1 MEMKKDI
8 SFSKAGN
15 LLSLLKINEIL
26 DDPNLTAADKREI
39 LASWISDAH
48 AVDNAPALRQIDN
61 GVFASV
67 DEISLA
73 LKSLDHDDEKPPV
86 QRSSRP
92 YEIAA

>member
-1 MEMKKDI
+1 MTKGI

-26 DDPNLTAADKREI
+26 DDPKLTIANKRAI

-48 AVDNAPALRQIDN
+48 AIDDAPALREIDN

-67 DEISLA
+67 DEILLA
-73 LKSLDHDDEKPPV
+73 LKSLDHDDEPLHAPA
-86 QRSSRP
+86 
-92 YEIAA
+92 ELAA